1 MAEHGLPRQPMAGG
15 AATGAAAQQERR
27 LRKGLGYWG
36 LTAIGFSNILGRH
49 RAGCRSHG
57 TR

>member
-1 MAEHGLPRQPMAGG
+1 MAEQGLPRQPMAGG

-36 LTAIGFSNILGRH
+36 RD